1 MSRVVM
7 FVMNDVTRDSR
18 VLREAGTLTA
28 TGHQVTI
35 MGILPGRGDVPA
47 TQVRDGFEIVRVAA
61 PSTWRLGWA
70 WIHYPW
76 RLRGRAVGAL
86 KRAFGQGPSGWVRGV
101 LIVAVTIVSVP
112 WAVVRFALHVVGVR
126 PPAKGNVEWWLSWQ
140 FTRLGWGRAAGRAAP
155 VADVYHGHDMTGLAG
170 AVAAADRH
178 GGLVIYDSH
187 ELFLESGTYA
197 ERPQWIRLLIGRQER
212 RLAARAEAIVTVNPA
227 IGAEIKR
234 RMPVRRLVIVHNCP
248 PRWTPPPV
256 PRDLLRAAASIP
268 PGVPLLLYHGVF
280 ANHRGLEQ
288 LALASLEPGLERAH
302 VVYLGYGAA
311 RPVLDALIADPRF
324 GGRLHVVDAVDP
336 SVLLEWVSGADVDV
350 IPGQPSTLNHLLSSP
365 NKLFES
371 IAAGVPVAIM
381 DFPYVHEL
389 VLDNPDGPL
398 GTVCD
403 PADPRSIALAVRAI
417 IERPTDEREA
427 LRARCLRA
435 AHERWNWE
443 TESARLV
450 ALYAQLT
457 DQAGLSPKTGTGTSQ
472 SRY

>member
-1 MSRVVM
+1 M

-28 TGHQVTI
+28 AGHQVTI
-35 MGILPGRGDVPA
+35 MGGLPARGGVSA
-47 TQVRDGFEIVRVAA
+47 TQVRDGFDIIRVEA
-61 PSTWRLGWA
+61 PTNWRLGWA
-70 WIHYPW
+70 WVHHPW
-76 RLRGRAVGAL
+76 RLRGRAVGAF
-86 KRAFGQGPSGWVRGV
+86 KRAVRRGPPGWPRAAVI
-101 LIVAVTIVSVP
+101 LVASILSIP
-112 WAVVRFALHVVGVR
+112 WAVVRFALHAVGVR
-126 PPAKGNVEWWLSWQ
+126 PPEHGDVEWWLSWQ
-140 FTRLGWGRAAGRAAP
+140 FARLGWGREAGRAAP
-155 VADVYHGHDMTGLAG
+155 VADVYHGHDLTGLAG
-170 AVAAADRH
+170 AVAAADRN
-178 GGLVIYDSH
+178 GGLVVYDSH
-187 ELFLESGTYA
+187 ELFLESGSYA
-197 ERPQWIRLLIGRQER
+197 ERQGWVRRLIARQER
-212 RLAARAEAIVTVNPA
+212 GLAARAEAVVTVNPA
-227 IGAEIKR
+227 IAAEIRR

-268 PGVPLLLYHGVF
+268 ADAPLLLYHGVF

-302 VVYLGYGAA
+302 VAYLGYGAS
-311 RPVLDALIADPRF
+311 RPEVDGLVADPRF

-336 SVLLEWVSGADVDV
+336 SVLLEWVTGADVGV
-350 IPGQPSTLNHLLSSP
+350 IPGQRSTLNHLLSSP

-371 IAAGVPVAIM
+371 LAAGIPVAIM

-403 PADPRSIALAVRAI
+403 PADPASIALAVRAI
-417 IERPTDEREA
+417 IELPAGERDA

-443 TESARLV
+443 SESARLV
-450 ALYAQLT
+450 ALYAELA
-457 DQAGLSPKTGTGTSQ
+457 DQPGSSAKTGTGTSQ
-472 SRY
+472 SR